1 MKKFAYAL
9 FGIAIL
15 VISFYMLSPDPTR
28 EPAVPTAAD
37 RIEQEPAPPAA
48 LPEESVID
56 PGFKPAE
63 PDSEPASGSESAEK
77 ETFFLEPPEDTPFG
91 PWDGQEFPPFPPL
104 EDDGDALFGD
114 LPPDDFDFGMEGGF
128 GMDAFGNNEDL
139 TMQDQ
144 LEKWESLGETTTP
157 QSP

>member
-28 EPAVPTAAD
+28 EPAVPSAGD
-37 RIEQEPAPPAA
+37 RVRQAPT
-48 LPEESVID
+48 LPEESAKD
-56 PGFKPAE
+56 PGVKPEE
-63 PDSEPASGSESAEK
+63 PDSEPASGSESADK

-104 EDDGDALFGD
+104 EDDGDAAFGD
-114 LPPDDFDFGMEGGF
+114 FPPDDFGFGMEDGF
-128 GMDAFGNNEDL
+128 GIDAFGNNEEL